1 MKWIRDEE
9 FIRGGV
15 PMSKFDIRVLIM
27 AMLDIG
33 EGDIFL
39 DIGAGTGS
47 LSVQAAMLGAKVFAV
62 EKEQEGI
69 ELIGKNAAR
78 FGMNIDI
85 IPGTAPDALKAVNS
99 FNKCFIG
106 GSGGRLEQIA
116 KAADNKLAAGGIL
129 AASFI
134 VPENMVEL
142 KRLLRELNYSE
153 VEVRL
158 IQASVVEET
167 GLMKA
172 NNPIFLI
179 KGKKQ

>member
-9 FIRGGV
+9 FIRGGI
-15 PMSKFDIRVLIM
+15 PMSKFEARVLAM

-33 EGDIFL
+33 EGDTFL

-78 FGMNIDI
+78 FGAAVSV
-85 IPGTAPDALKAVNS
+85 IPGTAPDVLEAVSS

-106 GSGGRLEQIA
+106 GSGGRLEQITR
-116 KAADNKLAAGGIL
+116 AADSRLAVGGVL

-142 KRLLRELNYSE
+142 KRLLKEMNYSGIE
-153 VEVRL
+153 ARL
-158 IQASVVEET
+158 IHASVIEGA

>member
-1 MKWIRDEE
+1 MKWVRDEE
-9 FIRGGV
+9 FIRGTI
-15 PMSKFDIRVLIM
+15 PMSKFDTRVLTM
-27 AMLDIG
+27 ALLDIN

-47 LSVQAAMLGAKVFAV
+47 LSVQAALLGAKVHAI
-62 EKEQEGI
+62 EKEREGI
-69 ELIGKNAAR
+69 ELIRKNAEKHCAEI
-78 FGMNIDI
+78 GI
-85 IPGTAPDALKAVNS
+85 IHGTAPGALDSINS

-106 GSGGRLEQIA
+106 GSGG
-116 KAADNKLAAGGIL
+116 KLAQIVNETDKKLSAGGIL

-134 VPENMVEL
+134 VPDNMVEL
-142 KRLLRELNYSE
+142 KRILKKKKYSE
-153 VEVRL
+153 LEVRL
-158 IQASVVEET
+158 IQSSVIEGM

>member
-9 FIRGGV
+9 FIRGSI
-15 PMSKFDIRVLIM
+15 PMSKFDIRVIAM
-27 AMLDIG
+27 ALLEIG

-39 DIGAGTGS
+39 DVGAGTGS
-47 LSVQAAMLGAKVFAV
+47 LSVQAALLGAKVHAI
-62 EKEQEGI
+62 EREQEGI
-69 ELIGKNAAR
+69 GLIRENADKFKADI
-78 FGMNIDI
+78 NII
-85 IPGTAPDALKAVNS
+85 HGIAPAAMQSIGS

-106 GSGGRLEQIA
+106 GSGGSLGQIA
-116 KAADNKLAAGGIL
+116 DEVDKKLSVDGVL

-134 VPENMVEL
+134 IPDNMVEL
-142 KRLLRELNYSE
+142 KRILVDKKYSE
-153 VEVRL
+153 IEVRL
-158 IQASVVEET
+158 MQSSILEGI

>member
-9 FIRGGV
+9 FIRGAI
-15 PMSKFDIRVLIM
+15 PMSKFEVRVLTM
-27 AMLDIG
+27 ALLELGND
-33 EGDIFL
+33 DIFV

-47 LSVQAAMLGAKVFAV
+47 MAIQGALLGAKVHAI
-62 EKEQEGI
+62 EKEPEGI
-69 ELIGKNAAR
+69 ELIRKNAER
-78 FGMNIDI
+78 FSSEVNII
-85 IPGTAPDALKAVNS
+85 HGTAPEAMELVGS

-106 GSGGRLEQIA
+106 GSGGRLSKIA
-116 KAADNKLAAGGIL
+116 ESVDKKLSVGGIL

-142 KRLLRELNYSE
+142 KKLMMEKKYSDI
-153 VEVRL
+153 EVRL
-158 IQASVVEET
+158 IQSSIIEGM

>member
-1 MKWIRDEE
+1 MKWLRDED
-9 FIRGGV
+9 FIRGSI
-15 PMSKFDIRVLIM
+15 PMSKFDVRVI
-27 AMLDIG
+27 AMGLLDIDA
-33 EGDIFL
+33 GDIFL

-47 LSVQAAMLGAKVFAV
+47 LSVQAALLGAKVHAI

-69 ELIGKNAAR
+69 ELIRKNAER
-78 FGMNIDI
+78 FGTGINIIHGAAPQAMNSIE
-85 IPGTAPDALKAVNS
+85 S

-106 GSGGRLEQIA
+106 GSSGKLQQIVDEID
-116 KAADNKLAAGGIL
+116 KKLSTYGLL

-134 VPENMVEL
+134 VPDNMVEL
-142 KRLLRELNYSE
+142 KRILAEKKYSDI
-153 VEVRL
+153 EVRL
-158 IQASVVEET
+158 IQSSIIEGM